1 MTAGL
6 APLLSSADVAELLD
20 VSTRTL
26 EFWRYV
32 GKGPAYVR
40 VGRRVRYRPAD
51 VEAYLEAQRQG
62 GDAPQ

>member
-20 VSTRTL
+20 VSERTL
-26 EFWRYV
+26 EFWRYA
-32 GKGPAYVR
+32 GKGPAYVK
-40 VGRRVRYRPAD
+40 VGKRVRYRPAD

-62 GDAPQ
+62 GDASQ

>member
-1 MTAGL
+1 MDAGL
-6 APLLSSADVAELLD
+6 APLLSSADVAKVFD
-20 VSTRTL
+20 VSERTL

-51 VEAYLEAQRQG
+51 VEAFLEAQRRETAAG
-62 GDAPQ
+62 